1 MEMLDSVFGSCMRS
15 IVWGAPDN
23 NNKNKYIDYMPSKK
37 WKYKDENLMHEL
49 SDRQSWDVMDL
60 TNEDFHEDKT
70 PQNIKLQL
78 HDNVFL
84 NPLNE
89 NNGDF
94 SNNKRE
100 EEEEVHI
107 IVHSNDQQSIPT
119 TNEYT
124 SNAISTT
131 IESSSINL
139 ETDNFATTNLVTIES
154 EVTSN
159 ETTASETIVSVAT
172 TNNFVTTNLET
183 IESETTASQT
193 KTNGTTVSEEIVVTL
208 VDDDS
213 NVNETSVNKNVNE
226 TSVNEIL
233 NFEHKNASV
242 VTNSELLD
250 NVGGENLTKE
260 SMHDNNTSNE
270 IHNELVDLSI
280 EEAHPIANV
289 TTEEV
294 TEGV

>member
-94 SNNKRE
+94 SNNKHE

-119 TNEYT
+119 TNGYT
-124 SNAISTT
+124 SNSISTT

-159 ETTASETIVSVAT
+159 ETTASETIVSEAT
-172 TNNFVTTNLET
+172 TNNFVTTNIET
-183 IESETTASQT
+183 IESEATASQT
-193 KTNGTTVSEEIVVTL
+193 TTNGTTGSEEIVVTL

-213 NVNETSVNKNVNE
+213 NVNETSVN
-226 TSVNEIL
+226 EIL
-233 NFEHKNASV
+233 NVEHKSASV
-242 VTNSELLD
+242 ETNSELVD
-250 NVGGENLTKE
+250 NIGGENLTKE
-260 SMHDNNTSNE
+260 SIHEDNNSNE
-270 IHNELVDLSI
+270 IQNELVDLSI

>member
-15 IVWGAPDN
+15 IVWGAADN

-94 SNNKRE
+94 SNNKHE

-119 TNEYT
+119 TNGYT
-124 SNAISTT
+124 SNSISTT

-159 ETTASETIVSVAT
+159 ETTASETIVSEAT
-172 TNNFVTTNLET
+172 TNNFVTTNIET
-183 IESETTASQT
+183 IESEATASQT
-193 KTNGTTVSEEIVVTL
+193 TTNGTTGSEEIVVTL

-213 NVNETSVNKNVNE
+213 NVNETSVN
-226 TSVNEIL
+226 EIL
-233 NFEHKNASV
+233 NVEHKSASV
-242 VTNSELLD
+242 ETNSELVD
-250 NVGGENLTKE
+250 NIGGENLTKE
-260 SMHDNNTSNE
+260 SIHEDNNSNE
-270 IHNELVDLSI
+270 IQNELVDLSI